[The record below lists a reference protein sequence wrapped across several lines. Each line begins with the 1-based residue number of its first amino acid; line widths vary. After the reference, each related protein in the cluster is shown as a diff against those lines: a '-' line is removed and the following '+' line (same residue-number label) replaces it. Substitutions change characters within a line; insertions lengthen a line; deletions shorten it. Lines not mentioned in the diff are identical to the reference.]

1 MRLQDKV
8 AIITGGAGKIGSH
21 YAQGMAREGAKVC
34 LADRVSGGPVVE
46 AIEREGGE
54 AVSLECDVSD
64 ERSVQAMVD
73 AAARRFGGID
83 ILVNNAAYFHPF
95 IQRGLFWE
103 IDVEDFDK
111 AMAINV
117 RGPWLCARAVF
128 PYMRERGKGKIIN
141 ISSGQ
146 ALQGGENY
154 IHYVASKGAVISMTR
169 AMARELGDYNIC
181 VNTIAPGFVTTSGR
195 QVDPERQRR
204 MDERRCLKRPQV
216 EDDLVGTAVFL
227 ASADSDFMTGQL
239 LLVDGGAGFV

>member
-8 AIITGGAGKIGSH
+8 AIITGGAGKIGSA

-34 LADRVSGGPVVE
+34 LADRVSGGHVVD
-46 AIEREGGE
+46 AIEQAGGE

-64 ERSVQAMVD
+64 ARSVQAMVD
-73 AAARRFGGID
+73 AAAERFGGVD

-103 IDVEDFDK
+103 IDVDDFDK

-117 RGPWLCARAVF
+117 RGPWLCARAAF
-128 PYMRERGKGKIIN
+128 PYLKARGKGKIIN
-141 ISSGQ
+141 IASGQ

-169 AMARELGDYNIC
+169 AMARELGEYNIC
-181 VNTIAPGFVTTSGR
+181 VNTIAPGFVTTRGR
-195 QVDPERQRR
+195 EVSPEHQRR
-204 MDERRCLKRPQV
+204 MDERRSLKRPQV
-216 EDDLVGTAVFL
+216 EEDLVGTAIYL
-227 ASADSDFMTGQL
+227 ASADSDFVTGQL
-239 LLVDGGAGFV
+239 LVVDGGGTFV